1 MVTAWRGV
9 DLALFR
15 QGLSPFGRQMA
26 VMPCPC
32 LRRSDGW
39 NPNLDGWTALDH
51 PAGVGCPTRSVAAL
65 CCGCGSMAWS
75 GYGAEQRQVK
85 AVRPVRQDG
94 PARPVSAGHRIGPAF
109 AGCGGQRPCPGRK
122 RQDARLCLAGGSCG
136 GTMVCDDA
144 RRCDNPVA
152 APLARHRRG
161 GAYAGGKPVSSARP
175 ARGKRGF
182 GLRPGQGAMTQGR
195 RRGAAVQDKGKG
207 TE

>member
-15 QGLSPFGRQMA
+15 HGLSPFGRKMA

-51 PAGVGCPTRSVAAL
+51 LAGVGCPTRSVAAF

-75 GYGAEQRQVK
+75 GYGAEARQVK
-85 AVRPVRQDG
+85 AMCPVRQDG

-109 AGCGGQRPCPGRK
+109 GCGGQGPCPGRK
-122 RQDARLCLAGGSCG
+122 RQDARLCLAGGSCD
-136 GTMVCDDA
+136 GTMAFHDA
-144 RRCDNPVA
+144 GRCDNPVA
-152 APLARHRRG
+152 APQARHRRG
-161 GAYAGGKPVSSARP
+161 GAYAGGKAVSSARP
-175 ARGKRGF
+175 ARGKHGF
-182 GLRPGQGAMTQGR
+182 GLRPGQGAMAQGR
-195 RRGAAVQDKGKG
+195 RPDAAGPDKGKG

>member
-1 MVTAWRGV
+1 
-9 DLALFR
+9 
-15 QGLSPFGRQMA
+15 
-26 VMPCPC
+26 MPCPC
-32 LRRSDGW
+32 LRRNDGW
-39 NPNLDGWTALDH
+39 TPNLDGLTALDH
-51 PAGVGCPTRSVAAL
+51 LSGVGCPTRSVAAFR
-65 CCGCGSMAWS
+65 CECGSMAWS
-75 GYGAEQRQVK
+75 GYCAEQRQMKVM
-85 AVRPVRQDG
+85 RPVRQDG
-94 PARPVSAGHRIGPAF
+94 PARPVRSGHRIGPAF
-109 AGCGGQRPCPGRK
+109 GCGGQGPCPGRK
-122 RQDARLCLAGGSCG
+122 RQDARLCLAGGARG
-136 GTMVCDDA
+136 GTMACHDA

>member
-1 MVTAWRGV
+1 MVTAWGG

-39 NPNLDGWTALDH
+39 NPNLDGWAALDH
-51 PAGVGCPTRSVAAL
+51 PAGVGCPTRSVAAF

-94 PARPVSAGHRIGPAF
+94 PARPVRAAHQNSTAF
-109 AGCGGQRPCPGRK
+109 GCGGQGPCPGRK
-122 RQDARLCLAGGSCG
+122 RQDARLCLAGGSCD
-136 GTMVCDDA
+136 GTMAFHDA
-144 RRCDNPVA
+144 GRCDNPVA
-152 APLARHRRG
+152 APQARHRRG
-161 GAYAGGKPVSSARP
+161 GAYAGGKPVSAPSP
-175 ARGKRGF
+175 ARGKRSF
-182 GLRPGQGAMTQGR
+182 GLHPGQGAMAR
-195 RRGAAVQDKGKG
+195 RSRGAAGPDKGKG